1 MLADRSPAAS
11 PAADA
16 LPALDEVQA
25 ARAHAAARC
34 LAVRGLDV
42 LCAPVRAGKDEWYLG
57 ETFAFRPAPARSAP
71 AGAAAEALAAALDA
85 NAALL
90 DEIESA
96 LGLAAEFSAFGPL
109 RSDCNAVQISRGG
122 EDIGSIAVFRHPPLA
137 PPARA
142 SEPARLVCIAARLPL
157 AEAQALG
164 PGDMVLL
171 TAGTWA
177 IIAQDVGAALPPTLA
192 FDPATGRIG
201 AALLRA
207 NRTTQDDSMTDPSS
221 PDLTVPVSL
230 HLSDTV
236 LSAEELDDLATGGT
250 VLLGPVEEGVRVD
263 LLVGG
268 RAIGRGEL
276 VRLGDRFAVLL
287 ADPAASADDAAQE
300 PGEADKDAA
309 EGDARS

>member
-1 MLADRSPAAS
+1 MHSERSPAFVA
-11 PAADA
+11 AADG
-16 LPALDEVQA
+16 LPAVDEVQT

-34 LAVRGLDV
+34 LSVRGLDV
-42 LCAPVRAGKDEWYLG
+42 TCAPARKGEEEWYLG
-57 ETFAFRPAPARSAP
+57 ENFAFRPAPARSAP
-71 AGAAAEALAAALDA
+71 AGSAAEALASALDA
-85 NAALL
+85 NEAPL

-109 RSDCNAVQISRGG
+109 PSDCAVVHISHGG

-142 SEPARLVCIAARLPL
+142 FEPARLVCVAARLPL
-157 AEAQALG
+157 SEAQSLG
-164 PGDMVLL
+164 PGDMLLL

-177 IIAQDVGAALPPTLA
+177 IIGQDVGAALPPTLA
-192 FDPATGRIG
+192 YDPATGRIG
-201 AALLRA
+201 AALLRS
-207 NRTTQDDSMTDPSS
+207 NRTTQDEPMTDPSS

-250 VLLGPVEEGVRVD
+250 VLLGPVEEGVSVD

-287 ADPAASADDAAQE
+287 ANPAAAANQAAQE
-300 PGEADKDAA
+300 PGEAEADAA
-309 EGDARS
+309 EGAARP